1 MNKPTKIQRTVE
13 LDEVLEEAD
22 LIVHTE
28 AMVGL
33 QSIIK
38 AIEDYSNIGRKD
50 HEFLLMMIDDIRKR
64 MYGIDIHLSDAFN
77 MVLAHRDRE
86 QTPEASQSDAG
97 ALAAAVNNLKASMGQ
112 KIGSNPEKNQESSG
126 D

>member
-50 HEFLLMMIDDIRKR
+50 HEFLLMMIDDLVT
-64 MYGIDIHLSDAFN
+64 DDAC
-77 MVLAHRDRE
+77 
-86 QTPEASQSDAG
+86 
-97 ALAAAVNNLKASMGQ
+97 
-112 KIGSNPEKNQESSG
+112 
-126 D
+126 